1 MARFFFGQRLEARYE
16 VGGRIRSWSPDGSQ
30 PWGDN
35 VILECD
41 PPRRLV
47 HSWRSLYDP
56 DLAAEPESRVTW
68 EIEAVADGLSRL
80 TVIHDRLDASPENR
94 GQRAGVVVHP
104 EQLED
109 RDRNGRAAPADHL
122 TRRTTIQEST
132 AKETIMSTSMVAEL
146 EIAGTGRSAPQSAR
160 SCLFGW
166 PVTDARSGCF
176 LAAAES
182 GTGAGES
189 RISAGESRI
198 GAGESRIGARM
209 VVGRSQGAV
218 L

>member
-1 MARFFFGQRLEARYE
+1 
-16 VGGRIRSWSPDGSQ
+16 
-30 PWGDN
+30 
-35 VILECD
+35 
-41 PPRRLV
+41 
-47 HSWRSLYDP
+47 
-56 DLAAEPESRVTW
+56 
-68 EIEAVADGLSRL
+68 
-80 TVIHDRLDASPENR
+80 
-94 GQRAGVVVHP
+94 
-104 EQLED
+104 
-109 RDRNGRAAPADHL
+109 
-122 TRRTTIQEST
+122 
-132 AKETIMSTSMVAEL
+132 MSTSMVAEL

-166 PVTDARSGCF
+166 PATDARSGCF

-198 GAGESRIGARM
+198 DAGESRIGARM